1 MKINLRILI
10 FFIGFMSFA
19 VSANAEFKF
28 DKVTTS
34 IGGSGKWIS
43 VTATFYNV
51 KSDSIIADNQT
62 FVIGF
67 DGNLENGDFHA
78 VRFAENSFKI
88 PRELSYENQPG
99 KFYLADYSVK
109 SGAFRKLYN
118 HLDTA
123 NQSKIDG
130 ACDYFNGKQAQTN
143 LLSTP
148 AYSDRH
154 TAFLQSEK
162 AKKSLSKLTQLCVEA
177 SKKVEFSNMSDVSAY
192 GTDIRI

>member
-1 MKINLRILI
+1 
-10 FFIGFMSFA
+10 MSFA
-19 VSANAEFKF
+19 VSADAEFKF

-109 SGAFRKLYN
+109 SGAFRKL
-118 HLDTA
+118 T
-123 NQSKIDG
+123 I
-130 ACDYFNGKQAQTN
+130 
-143 LLSTP
+143 
-148 AYSDRH
+148 
-154 TAFLQSEK
+154 
-162 AKKSLSKLTQLCVEA
+162 
-177 SKKVEFSNMSDVSAY
+177 
-192 GTDIRI
+192 I